1 MSVRFALVPLLG
13 LTLLASSVN
22 TLARDSDANAI
33 LHDKQFFT
41 HWSASGALDTLEKAH
56 EAKNAVNEQTRRIDK
71 ALAEETKQCYDKFF
85 VNSCIEDA
93 RRASYERQREI
104 RQINN
109 EAERIIRADK
119 TRQIQER
126 RAAAAA
132 EEKTPPMKPN
142 PNAAKP
148 QDAQRT
154 PSSSPSPKS
163 VREPSKP
170 VSVAP
175 KQVREPSKPID
186 IKPKSVKAPSQASVS
201 ENKAIERT
209 EKERQNVALKK
220 SEEAKNQEE
229 YAEKQ
234 NELKERLANA
244 KKVAEEKKAKRLAQK
259 EDFEKSSR
267 ERQEA
272 QERLKASQG
281 SSNSSLSK
289 FF

>member
-1 MSVRFALVPLLG
+1 MSVRFALIPLLG
-13 LTLLASSVN
+13 FTLLAASVN
-22 TLARDSDANAI
+22 ALARDSEASVI
-33 LHDKQFFT
+33 LNDKHFFT
-41 HWSASGALDTLEKAH
+41 HWSAPGALDTLEKAH
-56 EAKNAVNEQTRRIDK
+56 EAKKAVDEQTRRIDK

-142 PNAAKP
+142 PNAAIP

-154 PSSSPSPKS
+154 PGSTPSPKA

-175 KQVREPSKPID
+175 KQVREPSNPVD
-186 IKPKSVKAPSQASVS
+186 LKPKSVKAPSQPSVT

-209 EKERQNVALKK
+209 EKERHDAALKK
-220 SEEAKNQEE
+220 AEEAKNQAE
-229 YAEKQ
+229 YAKKQ
-234 NELKERLANA
+234 RELNERLANA
-244 KKVAEEKKAKRLAQK
+244 KKVAEEKKQERLAQK
-259 EDFEKSSR
+259 EDFEKSTR